1 MRWDLGGQFLQINK
15 VGENGYDSEK
25 RELKEMVFKKDT
37 KKKALTV
44 CIGKCL
50 NLLGDP
56 KGTRTPV
63 PGVRG
68 RCPRP
73 LDDGAIKVPRYY

>member
-1 MRWDLGGQFLQINK
+1 MCEFLQLNK
-15 VGENGYDSEK
+15 VWENGYDFRKKEL
-25 RELKEMVFKKDT
+25 REMLYKKGI

-68 RCPRP
+68 K
-73 LDDGAIKVPRYY
+73 ITYNY

>member
-1 MRWDLGGQFLQINK
+1 VW
-15 VGENGYDSEK
+15 ENGYDSEK
-25 RELKEMVFKKDT
+25 YDLMKMAYIKD
-37 KKKALTV
+37 KNKKALTG

-68 RCPRP
+68 DYSRTP
-73 LDDGAIKVPRYY
+73 

>member
-1 MRWDLGGQFLQINK
+1 MELVCQFLQLNK
-15 VGENGYDSEK
+15 VWENNYDSRKKEL
-25 RELKEMVFKKDT
+25 REMLYKKGT

-44 CIGKCL
+44 SIGKCL

>member
-1 MRWDLGGQFLQINK
+1 M
-15 VGENGYDSEK
+15 GEIEK
-25 RELKEMVFKKDT
+25 GSYEKYR
-37 KKKALTV
+37 
-44 CIGKCL
+44 KCL

-73 LDDGAIKVPRYY
+73 LDDGAGEVLNYIHNQQSDVKG

>member
-1 MRWDLGGQFLQINK
+1 MRSVDFAG
-15 VGENGYDSEK
+15 
-25 RELKEMVFKKDT
+25 LKP
-37 KKKALTV
+37 
-44 CIGKCL
+44 
-50 NLLGDP
+50 GDP

-73 LDDGAIKVPRYY
+73 LDDGASVVLYN